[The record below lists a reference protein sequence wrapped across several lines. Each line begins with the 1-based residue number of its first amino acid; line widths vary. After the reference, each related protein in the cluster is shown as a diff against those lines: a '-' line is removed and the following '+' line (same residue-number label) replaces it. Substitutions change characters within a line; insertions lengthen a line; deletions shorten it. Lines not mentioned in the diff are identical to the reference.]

1 MKTASIL
8 RNNPRTMKLIVLALV
23 VISWIGVSYSIV
35 PDNMLVGTILILVTF
50 IMGDQEVRSG
60 VLIMIFAITVMWVSG
75 PPVFGLVQESI
86 LPDAQWSRQVMI
98 LFYGIGAIRLAEI
111 IVVRIRKLRDFN
123 LATTAL
129 SQKLTN
135 GDASGSAQL

>member
-1 MKTASIL
+1 MKTASVF
-8 RNNPRTMKLIVLALV
+8 RNNPQTSKLIVLVLS

-35 PDNMLVGTILILVTF
+35 PDNMLVCTTLILVTF
-50 IMGDQEVRSG
+50 IMGDQEIRSG
-60 VLIMIFAITVMWVSG
+60 VLIMILAFTVIWVVG

-86 LPDAQWSRQVMI
+86 LPDAQWSRQVMM

-111 IVVRIRKLRDFN
+111 FVVRIRKLRDFN
-123 LATTAL
+123 LATSAL
-129 SQKLTN
+129 SQKLTD